1 MNEIVL
7 EVKNVT
13 KTYKHVNAVDNATLS
28 IERGKIYGFIGQN
41 GAGKTTLIR
50 ILTGLIFPNSG
61 SISIFSSSN
70 KSDLELAR
78 KKIGVIVENPALYLN
93 MSAYEN
99 LDIQRKLFGIKDKNI
114 INSILN
120 TVGLLDTKNKKVKNF
135 SLGMK
140 QRLSIGLALINDPE
154 ILILDEPIN
163 GLDPVGIAGVR
174 ELLKKINKEKNITI
188 IISSHI
194 LSELY
199 QLATNYII
207 INKGEIIQELTLDE
221 LDEKCMKHIFM
232 QVDNVSQA
240 VDIIENNLRTNHFQV
255 LDNNIIKLYDY
266 TDNMKH
272 VAKVFLENN
281 ALITYFTLSSDSLES
296 YYINLIGGGINA

>member
-61 SISIFSSSN
+61 SISIFSQST
-70 KSDLELAR
+70 KSGLELAR

-93 MSAYEN
+93 MNAYEN
-99 LDIQRKLFGIKDKNI
+99 LDIQRKLFGIKDKSI
-114 INSILN
+114 IKSVLN
-120 TVGLLDTKNKKVKNF
+120 TVGLLDTNNKKVKNF

-140 QRLSIGLALINDPE
+140 QRLAIGLALINDPE

-174 ELLKKINKEKNITI
+174 NLLKTINKERNTTI

-207 INKGEIIQELTLDE
+207 INKGEIIQELTLEE
-221 LDEKCMKHIFM
+221 LDQKCMRHIYM
-232 QVDNVSQA
+232 QVDNIEQA
-240 VDIIENNLRTNHFQV
+240 VAIIENNLGTKHFQV

-281 ALITYFTLSSDSLES
+281 ALITYFTLSSESLES
-296 YYINLIGGGINA
+296 YYINLIGGGVNA

>member
-221 LDEKCMKHIFM
+221 LDKKCMKHIFM

>member
-240 VDIIENNLRTNHFQV
+240 VDIIENNLGTNHFQV